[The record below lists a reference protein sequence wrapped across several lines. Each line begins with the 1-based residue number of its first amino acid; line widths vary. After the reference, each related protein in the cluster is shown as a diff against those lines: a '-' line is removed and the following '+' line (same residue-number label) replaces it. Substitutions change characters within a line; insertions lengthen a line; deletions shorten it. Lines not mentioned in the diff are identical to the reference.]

1 MYSRA
6 IEQLKTTLKL
16 SDIQREILVGALL
29 GDAHLETQNRG
40 RTYRVK
46 FEYSAKHREYAEH
59 LYGLFREWVRTP
71 LQGKLDDSHDNVW
84 FQTLSHPAFRF
95 YAHQFY
101 DEHRKCVP
109 RNIHRLLTARSIA
122 YWFMDDGSMKSR
134 ESKGVIFNTQGFARK
149 DVKRLV
155 DVLRSQFKLEA
166 RERRQREGW
175 QIYISGKSHERFREI
190 VVPFLHPSMLYK
202 LPVDRKTKMPKR

>member
-6 IEQLKTTLKL
+6 IEQLKATLKL
-16 SDIQREILVGALL
+16 SNIQREVLVGLLL

-46 FEYSAKHREYAEH
+46 FEYGAKHREYAEH
-59 LYGLFREWVRTP
+59 LYGLFQRWVLSPPQR
-71 LQGKLDDSHDNVW
+71 KLDDSHDNVW
-84 FQTLSHPAFRF
+84 FQTVSHPAFRF

-101 DEHRKCVP
+101 DGHQKCVP

-122 YWFMDDGSMKSR
+122 YWFMDDGSIKSR

-155 DVLRSQFKLEA
+155 DVLCSRFNLEA
-166 RERRQREGW
+166 SERRQPDGW
-175 QIYISGKSHERFREI
+175 QVYVSGKSYERFRQI
-190 VVPFLHPSMLYK
+190 VGAYIHQSMLHK
-202 LPVDRKTKMPKR
+202 VPVDRKTKMPKL

>member
-6 IEQLKTTLKL
+6 IEQLKATLKL
-16 SDIQREILVGALL
+16 SDIQREILVGLVL
-29 GDAHLETQNRG
+29 GDAQLETQNRG

-59 LYGLFREWVRTP
+59 LYELFRQWVLTP

-84 FQTLSHPAFRF
+84 FQTVSHPAFRF

-101 DEHRKCVP
+101 DGHQKCVP
-109 RNIHRLLTARSIA
+109 KNIHQFVTARSIA
-122 YWFMDDGSMKSR
+122 YWFMDDGSIKSR

-155 DVLRSQFKLEA
+155 DVLRSHFNLEA
-166 RERRQREGW
+166 SERRQPDGW
-175 QIYISGKSHERFREI
+175 QIYVSGRSYERFRQI
-190 VVPFLHPSMLYK
+190 VGPYIHQSLLYK
-202 LPVDRKTKMPKR
+202 LPVDRKTKMPKL